1 MPILLVTRDHTDV
14 VGRNAEF
21 PKIPR
26 RVLRFRERRKYP
38 SYCFYKRFHDLVLF
52 RSKRSSKRPPAM
64 VFHSDMEYAYAIDDI
79 LSTMIHPIQ
88 RLVFSVVL
96 IALFTLPRGGAQTRK
111 PTPPKSL
118 RLYVLDCGKITVA
131 NGDSMGF
138 KPGELATANMIT
150 PCFLIVH
157 PKGTMMWD
165 TGEIPDS
172 AFASGVSPATQGA
185 FTVDRPLLPQL
196 AAIGY
201 TPADITF
208 LALSHYHGDHVANAN
223 AFAGSTWIVQ
233 QGDRDAIFAPRPANA
248 PRMGAVP
255 NPAFFTDLANSKTIV
270 LNGEDHDVFGDGTVV
285 IKFTPGHTPG
295 HQSLFL
301 KLAKTGPVLLSG
313 DLYHYP
319 EEITY
324 KRIPSF
330 DTDKEQTAKSRAMI
344 EEFVKKNNAQLW
356 IQHDYTA
363 GIKRRIA
370 PEFYE

>member
-1 MPILLVTRDHTDV
+1 MLP
-14 VGRNAEF
+14 
-21 PKIPR
+21 
-26 RVLRFRERRKYP
+26 
-38 SYCFYKRFHDLVLF
+38 
-52 RSKRSSKRPPAM
+52 
-64 VFHSDMEYAYAIDDI
+64 
-79 LSTMIHPIQ
+79 TMIRRTTSIVPG
-88 RLVFSVVL
+88 
-96 IALFTLPRGGAQTRK
+96 IAAVIGIAALHSAGAQTRR
-111 PTPPKSL
+111 PEPPKSL

-131 NGDSMGF
+131 NGNSMGF
-138 KPGELATANMIT
+138 KPGELANSNMVT

-157 PKGTMMWD
+157 PRGTMMWD

-172 AFASGVSPATQGA
+172 AFASGVRPQTAGA

-201 TPADITF
+201 TPADITY

-233 QGDRDAIFAPRPANA
+233 QGDRDPIFAPRDPQKK
-248 PRMGAVP
+248 MGAP
-255 NPAFFTDLANSKTIV
+255 GDPAYFTELARSKT
-270 LNGEDHDVFGDGTVV
+270 LLLKGEDHDVFGDGTVV

-330 DTDKEQTAKSRAMI
+330 DFDQAQTARSRAMI
-344 EEFVKKNNAQLW
+344 EEFVRKNNAQLW

>member
-1 MPILLVTRDHTDV
+1 M
-14 VGRNAEF
+14 
-21 PKIPR
+21 
-26 RVLRFRERRKYP
+26 
-38 SYCFYKRFHDLVLF
+38 
-52 RSKRSSKRPPAM
+52 
-64 VFHSDMEYAYAIDDI
+64 
-79 LSTMIHPIQ
+79 
-88 RLVFSVVL
+88 
-96 IALFTLPRGGAQTRK
+96 LPRMIRQTMNLALATAAVVAMAVWPSVSAQTRR
-111 PTPPKSL
+111 PAPPRSL

-131 NGDSMGF
+131 NGSSMGF
-138 KPGELATANMIT
+138 KPGELATSNMVT

-157 PKGTMMWD
+157 PRGTMMWD

-172 AFASGVSPATQGA
+172 AFKSGVRPQTAGA

-201 TPADITF
+201 TPADITY

-233 QGDRDAIFAPRPANA
+233 KGDRDAIFGPRDAEKKL
-248 PRMGAVP
+248 GAVGD
-255 NPAFFTDLANSKTIV
+255 PAYFTNLAKSKTLL

-330 DTDKEQTAKSRAMI
+330 DTDKEQTARSRAMI
-344 EEFVKKNNAQLW
+344 EDFVKKNNAQLW

-363 GIKRRIA
+363 GIKRKIA

>member
-1 MPILLVTRDHTDV
+1 MIQRITRMVYV
-14 VGRNAEF
+14 VA
-21 PKIPR
+21 
-26 RVLRFRERRKYP
+26 V
-38 SYCFYKRFHDLVLF
+38 LVLF
-52 RSKRSSKRPPAM
+52 SMLP
-64 VFHSDMEYAYAIDDI
+64 
-79 LSTMIHPIQ
+79 LG
-88 RLVFSVVL
+88 FS
-96 IALFTLPRGGAQTRK
+96 QTRK
-111 PTPPKSL
+111 PAAPKSV
-118 RLYVLDCGKITVA
+118 RLYVFDCGRITVA

-138 KPGELATANMIT
+138 KPGELATSNMVT

-172 AFASGVSPATQGA
+172 AFANGPAPAKQGA

-201 TPADITF
+201 KPSDVTY

-233 QGDRDAIFAPRPANA
+233 QADRDAIFAPRQNNGQ
-248 PRMGAVP
+248 RLGAVAD
-255 NPAFFTDLANSKTIV
+255 PAYFTELAKSKTIV
-270 LNGEDHDVFGDGTVV
+270 LRGEDHDVFGDGTVV
-285 IKFTPGHTPG
+285 IKSTPGHTPG

-301 KLAKTGPVLLSG
+301 KLRKTGPILLSG

-330 DTDKEQTAKSRAMI
+330 DFDKDQTAKSRTMI
-344 EEFVKKNNAQLW
+344 EDFVKKNHAQLW

-363 GIKRRIA
+363 GIKRKIA